1 MVLWTAA
8 QEISSDPLGKETYRE
23 LLRWAGGTRVLT
35 VTSVREAAPEGVQ
48 ILDAGLPFSPEDLA
62 AFLAAR
68 PRSLE
73 RIVIHESARTYD
85 HRTLKL
91 LMKVLD
97 HAAVKRELDAFRA
110 SGGQLV
116 IPQ

>member
-1 MVLWTAA
+1 MP
-8 QEISSDPLGKETYRE
+8 S
-23 LLRWAGGTRVLT
+23 
-35 VTSVREAAPEGVQ
+35 
-48 ILDAGLPFSPEDLA
+48 

-68 PRSLE
+68 PPSLE
-73 RIVIHESARTYD
+73 RIVIHESARSCD
-85 HRTLKL
+85 GRTLKPL
-91 LMKVLD
+91 LKVLE